1 MQTRP
6 ATPEPCKYMVG
17 GDCTNRLALP
27 VYGARPS
34 DGVCAQCEYR
44 NGLRG
49 LGDAVATITTVFG
62 IKPCGGC
69 KERQAA
75 MNAAVPFRGNCGK
88 CGKSAQVP

>member
-1 MQTRP
+1 
-6 ATPEPCKYMVG
+6 MVG
-17 GDCTNRLALP
+17 GDCTNMLALP

-62 IKPCGGC
+62 IKPCGAC

-75 MNAAVPFRGNCGK
+75 LNAAIPFRRNCGK